1 MAEVTRSPQ
10 VDGPSNATAR
20 VGGAASFTVGV
31 GGSAV
36 PPFIYEWYH
45 EAPNSGPVPLPWCT
59 TARCEVTADA
69 RASDAGKYFVVVRG
83 TEGMAARSGNG
94 NLVVDGG
101 RTAQMLQQLE
111 ERAASGGA
119 LPVVAALLVGA
130 AGGLLL
136 GCCCCRRR
144 KPKARY
150 ESVSMAV
157 E

>member
-1 MAEVTRSPQ
+1 MLHRRKHGAFEDADRI
-10 VDGPSNATAR
+10 DHLDLARFRARGRCGPA
-20 VGGAASFTVGV
+20 
-31 GGSAV
+31 
-36 PPFIYEWYH
+36 
-45 EAPNSGPVPLPWCT
+45 L
-59 TARCEVTADA
+59 
-69 RASDAGKYFVVVRG
+69 
-83 TEGMAARSGNG
+83 AARSGNG